1 MITHLDV
8 FQNGKMIFKFM
19 MYFELR
25 CQPRGAET
33 SWGAIPQHSQWGRL
47 HWSQGS
53 VSWRWADLIFKK
65 KKKTH
70 LNVGA
75 CNTLSVICCLSSG
88 EIRLANTNSLVH
100 SAVVSQSAVGGSSEA
115 LAFNVLQHILG
126 AGPLVK
132 RGSCATSK
140 LIQGCAKATAD
151 PFDVSVSHFAI

>member
-1 MITHLDV
+1 M
-8 FQNGKMIFKFM
+8 FSKMAKWSLSLWCILNSGVNHAVLKQVGEQFLNIRSGAGSTGAKAQ
-19 MYFELR
+19 YRGGEL
-25 CQPRGAET
+25 T
-33 SWGAIPQHSQWGRL
+33 WYL
-47 HWSQGS
+47 
-53 VSWRWADLIFKK
+53 K